1 MNAALPKR
9 PDTVAVC
16 SQLRDGSVLTVTATR
31 RARAGRADI
40 KCSVPGAPQLAARMA
55 QVAHLARHT
64 EARHD
69 SRDQVVIS
77 MDRAPGE
84 HERDWEL
91 AVVLADR
98 AVRGVLALPGGVLAN
113 GWSAQWQHG
122 RIDGHDVESTA
133 PGALRGG
140 PGHLH
145 HLGAL
150 TGQPDVA
157 ASVSSARAW
166 FPLHSGGIND
176 ALCWV
181 EVSVYPLAES
191 ALAESALAE
200 GAVADEEAIAA
211 PGLDGVRQ
219 QALRQVLA
227 GARHFDGEKA
237 ARWRTTVRFGHDGF
251 QGNSHEL
258 ALVLADRLAR
268 GREFV
273 PRGRIIAS
281 GCSSAWHAGLVEPVE
296 GLAPKCTLIER
307 EAQPGDRVLL
317 PRAWEP
323 DLPPGMKD
331 ALHAKGASL
340 VCVERIGII

>member
-1 MNAALPKR
+1 MNAPLPKR
-9 PDTVAVC
+9 PDTVSVR
-16 SQLRDGSVLTVTATR
+16 SRLRGGALVTVTATR
-31 RARAGRADI
+31 RPRGGRAGI
-40 KCSVPGAPQLAARMA
+40 KCSAPGAPLLAARMA

-77 MDRAPGE
+77 MDVAPAE
-84 HERDWEL
+84 TERDWEL

-98 AVRGVLALPGGVLAN
+98 AVRGLLVLPDGMLAN
-113 GWSAQWQHG
+113 GWSAHWERG
-122 RIDGHDVESTA
+122 RIDGHDLA
-133 PGALRGG
+133 DAPPGALLGG
-140 PGHLH
+140 PGHVH

-150 TGQPDVA
+150 SGQPDVA

-181 EVSVYPLAES
+181 EVSVYPLMAGEP
-191 ALAESALAE
+191 
-200 GAVADEEAIAA
+200 VDEEAVAA
-211 PGLDGVRQ
+211 PGLDGVRA

-227 GARHFDGEKA
+227 GARHFDGEQT
-237 ARWRTTVRFGHDGF
+237 ARWRTTVRFGVDTFH
-251 QGNSHEL
+251 GNSHEL

-273 PRGRIIAS
+273 PRGRVIAS
-281 GCSSAWHAGLVEPVE
+281 GCSHAWHAGLVEPVE
-296 GLAPKCTLIER
+296 GLAPKCALIER
-307 EAQPGDRVLL
+307 AAQAGDRVLL

-323 DLPPGMKD
+323 ALPPGLRD
-331 ALHAKGASL
+331 ALRARGASL
-340 VCVERIGII
+340 ACVERIGII

>member
-1 MNAALPKR
+1 MNAPLPKR
-9 PDTVAVC
+9 PDTVAVR
-16 SQLRDGSVLTVTATR
+16 SQLQDGGFVTVTATR
-31 RARAGRADI
+31 RPRGARAEV

-55 QVAHLARHT
+55 LVARLARHT
-64 EARHD
+64 EARYD

-77 MDRAPGE
+77 MDPAPE
-84 HERDWEL
+84 PSMRDWEL

-98 AVRGVLALPGGVLAN
+98 AVRGLVPLPAGTVAN
-113 GWSAQWQHG
+113 GWSDDWQRG
-122 RIDGHDVESTA
+122 RIDGHGVTNL
-133 PGALRGG
+133 PQGALRGG

-150 TGQPDVA
+150 SGQPDVA

-176 ALCWV
+176 SLCWV
-181 EVSVYPLAES
+181 EVSVYPLEA
-191 ALAESALAE
+191 
-200 GAVADEEAIAA
+200 GAPADEDAIAA

-219 QALRQVLA
+219 QAVRQALL
-227 GARHFDGEKA
+227 GARHFDGQLA
-237 ARWRTTVRFGHDGF
+237 ARWRTTVRFGHDGLH
-251 QGNSHEL
+251 GASYEL

-281 GCSSAWHAGLVEPVE
+281 GCSNAWHAGLVQPVE
-296 GLAPKCTLIER
+296 GLGPKCALIER

-323 DLPPGMKD
+323 ALPPGLAD
-331 ALHAKGASL
+331 AVRAKGASL

>member
-9 PDTVAVC
+9 PDTVAVR
-16 SQLRDGSVLTVTATR
+16 SQLQDGSFVTVTATR
-31 RARAGRADI
+31 RPRAGRADI
-40 KCSVPGAPQLAARMA
+40 KCSAPGAPQLAARMV

-77 MDRAPGE
+77 MDRAPGDSA
-84 HERDWEL
+84 RDWEL

-98 AVRGVLALPGGVLAN
+98 AVRGLLALPGGVLAN

-122 RIDGHDVESTA
+122 RIDGHDVDSAA

-181 EVSVYPLAES
+181 EVSVYPLA
-191 ALAESALAE
+191 A
-200 GAVADEEAIAA
+200 GAVGGAAADEEAIAA

-296 GLAPKCTLIER
+296 GLAPKCALIER
-307 EAQPGDRVLL
+307 EAQLGDRVLL

-323 DLPPGMKD
+323 ALPPGIKD
-331 ALHAKGASL
+331 ALRAKGASL